1 MRTIRSMASLV
12 AVLFSSL
19 TIAQNTGTLK
29 GNVTDET
36 GQPMPGATIRIMD
49 DSTMVTGSVTDEKG
63 DYTVRHIAPGIYNI
77 LFSYVG
83 LKTRTVK
90 KVEFQPD
97 ETIFLN
103 KKMVPD
109 NTLTQITVSEEYVKP
124 ILNATYSTVT
134 RLTHDQIENMAVSKG
149 DIVSMITA
157 VTPGVIASEDGK
169 NLYVRGS
176 RSGSTAFYVD
186 GNRVIGS
193 PSVPALGIAGME
205 VLTGGVPAQYGD
217 CTGGLVII
225 TTKEY
230 KWEMHKKEVKRQKR
244 DESMAKDI
252 EEIEEE

>member
-1 MRTIRSMASLV
+1 MAAL
-12 AVLFSSL
+12 AAALFSSIS
-19 TIAQNTGTLK
+19 IAQNTGTLK

-36 GQPMPGATIRIMD
+36 GQSMPGATIRIME

-63 DYTVRHIAPGIYNI
+63 DFTIRHIVPGIYNVQ
-77 LFSYVG
+77 FSYVG

-90 KVEFQPD
+90 KVEFLPD
-97 ETIFLN
+97 ATIFLN
-103 KKMVPD
+103 KQMVPD
-109 NTLTQITVSEEYVKP
+109 NNLGTVVVSEEYVKP

-157 VTPGVIASEDGK
+157 VTPGVLASEDGK
-169 NLYVRGS
+169 NLYIRGS
-176 RSGSTAFYVD
+176 RTGSTAFYVD

-193 PSVPALGIAGME
+193 PNIPALSIAGME

-230 KWEMHKKEVKRQKR
+230 KWEMHKKEQRRQKR
-244 DESMAKDI
+244 EDSMAKDMEDI
-252 EEIEEE
+252 DE